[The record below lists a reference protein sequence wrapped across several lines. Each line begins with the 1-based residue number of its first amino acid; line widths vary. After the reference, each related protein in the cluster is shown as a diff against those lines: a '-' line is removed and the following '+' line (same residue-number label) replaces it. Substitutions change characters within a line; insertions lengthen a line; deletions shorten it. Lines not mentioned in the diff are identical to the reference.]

1 MVTESR
7 KPGSVASERGVP
19 APGQA
24 AHAEAQR
31 AHHMG
36 ALCPGS
42 PGPLPCGCSRGRDR
56 RAGLSVSILQTSKRA
71 LGGEVTSGLSA
82 SPSLGSRPSWDLRRA
97 RPPAGGAVAPW
108 SEASPGTGAGRPL
121 CAGRGGAR
129 RGARPPGLG
138 LQVPSQS
145 PPPAGTLPSL
155 GRRSHHSWP
164 EWGPRRGL
172 AWLLSAFR
180 GPGPAGDTSG
190 RGAGYRGA
198 SAVVAALREGVR
210 QWERVL
216 KSSVRPSSCHSQ
228 TRLGHT
234 LLLWAPTLPR
244 PSYPGDRAWAG
255 AGQPGDFLSP
265 LLSEVRGPLSWVTSS
280 WVFPTPSAPAAPGP
294 SPLSKSPPRTDGLH
308 VASGVPPARGPRG
321 AG

>member
-1 MVTESR
+1 MLTGPRQEGGAVRVHFTDEQTG
-7 KPGSVASERGVP
+7 PGRGSDLRTLGITRPGLASELGPAKGV
-19 APGQA
+19 A
-24 AHAEAQR
+24 A
-31 AHHMG
+31 
-36 ALCPGS
+36 
-42 PGPLPCGCSRGRDR
+42 SRGRRGPVERGEPGNRR
-56 RAGLSVSILQTSKRA
+56 RAA
-71 LGGEVTSGLSA
+71 
-82 SPSLGSRPSWDLRRA
+82 
-97 RPPAGGAVAPW
+97 AV
-108 SEASPGTGAGRPL
+108 R
-121 CAGRGGAR
+121 GAR
-129 RGARPPGLG
+129 RGAGPPGLG
-138 LQVPSQS
+138 LQAPSQS

-234 LLLWAPTLPR
+234 LLLWAPTLPG
-244 PSYPGDRAWAG
+244 PSYPGGGAWAG
-255 AGQPGDFLSP
+255 AGSGLGTEVQLVPRVPAPVYPRGSVTYCHKRRAPKTTRIRPLRDLEPEVPTQAAQGGAPSGVGVGATSWPPQPRRSRRNSASGHIVQALPPGFM
-265 LLSEVRGPLSWVTSS
+265 RPLSVFSS
-280 WVFPTPSAPAAPGP
+280 YEDTCGM
-294 SPLSKSPPRTDGLH
+294 
-308 VASGVPPARGPRG
+308 
-321 AG
+321 

>member
-1 MVTESR
+1 MLTGPRQEGGAVRVHFTDEQTGPGRGSDLRTLGVTR
-7 KPGSVASERGVP
+7 PGLASELGP
-19 APGQA
+19 AKGA
-24 AHAEAQR
+24 AA
-31 AHHMG
+31 
-36 ALCPGS
+36 
-42 PGPLPCGCSRGRDR
+42 SRGRRGPVERGESGNRR
-56 RAGLSVSILQTSKRA
+56 RAAAV
-71 LGGEVTSGLSA
+71 
-82 SPSLGSRPSWDLRRA
+82 RR
-97 RPPAGGAVAPW
+97 
-108 SEASPGTGAGRPL
+108 
-121 CAGRGGAR
+121 AR
-129 RGARPPGLG
+129 RGAGPPGLG

-145 PPPAGTLPSL
+145 PPPAGTFPSL
-155 GRRSHHSWP
+155 GRRSRHSWP

-294 SPLSKSPPRTDGLH
+294 SPLSKSPPRTDGLY